1 ASTSVS
7 ITTLALE
14 PDPANSNQT
23 ALFVGGTTGADN
35 IAITPAVRMVNGN
48 PDYGVKVG
56 MNMVS
61 YGSFFSISRV
71 VVYGQAGADIIKTA
85 AQTINGMLTNV
96 SVPVMFFS
104 GGDNDILNL
113 TGSGRDR

>member
-1 ASTSVS
+1 MRASGLQVTHPFPSFTSYTISMTATAPNGNGSLPASTSVS

-35 IAITPAVRMVNGN
+35 IGITPAVRKVNGN
-48 PDYGVKVG
+48 PDYGGNVG

-71 VVYGQAGADIIKTA
+71 VVYGQAA
-85 AQTINGMLTNV
+85 AH
-96 SVPVMFFS
+96 
-104 GGDNDILNL
+104 
-113 TGSGRDR
+113 R